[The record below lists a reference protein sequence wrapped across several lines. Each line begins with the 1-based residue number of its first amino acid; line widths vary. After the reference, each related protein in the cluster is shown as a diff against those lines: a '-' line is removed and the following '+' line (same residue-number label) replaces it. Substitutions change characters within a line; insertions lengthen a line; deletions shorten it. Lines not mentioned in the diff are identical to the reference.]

1 MKLIVGLGNPGSR
14 YAKTRHNLGYMVVD
28 ELARRHEIDTTRE
41 KFSAW
46 IGQGTISAERV
57 LLAKPTTFMNRSG
70 QAVQAIGRFYK
81 LELSD
86 LLVVTD
92 DLALPLGKLRLRA
105 LGSAGGHNGLT
116 DIIQRLG
123 NDDFSR
129 LRIGID
135 SPQWN
140 ATDHV
145 LGEFDAEEMSVVTPA
160 VTRSAD
166 AVECWI
172 RNGVSSAMN
181 EYNRDLADES
191 GGAGE

>member
-28 ELARRHEIDTTRE
+28 ELARRHAIDTTRE
-41 KFSAW
+41 KFQAW
-46 IGQGTISAERV
+46 IGQGDIAEERV

-81 LELSD
+81 LELTD

-92 DLALPLGKLRLRA
+92 DLALPLGKLRVRPQ
-105 LGSAGGHNGLT
+105 GRAGGHNGLT

-123 NDDFSR
+123 EDGFSR

-140 ATDHV
+140 ASDHV
-145 LGEFDAEEMSVVTPA
+145 LGEFDAEEMSVVTAA
-160 VTRSAD
+160 VLRSAN

-172 RNGVSSAMN
+172 KDGVSSAMN
-181 EYNRDLADES
+181 EYNRDLADEN
-191 GGAGE
+191 GGIGE

>member
-1 MKLIVGLGNPGSR
+1 
-14 YAKTRHNLGYMVVD
+14 MVVD
-28 ELARRHEIDTTRE
+28 ELARRYEIDTTRE

-46 IGQGTISAERV
+46 LGQGNIGEERI

-92 DLALPLGKLRLRA
+92 DLALPLGKVRLRA
-105 LGSAGGHNGLT
+105 QGRAGGHNGLT

-123 NDDFSR
+123 DDAFSR

-140 ATDHV
+140 ASDHV
-145 LGEFDAEEMSVVTPA
+145 LGEFDAAEMSVVTPA

-172 RNGVSSAMN
+172 RDGVSSAMN
-181 EYNRDLADES
+181 EYNRDES
-191 GGAGE
+191 GDAGD

>member
-46 IGQGTISAERV
+46 IGQGTIAAERV

-70 QAVQAIGRFYK
+70 QAVQAIGRFYN
-81 LELSD
+81 LELGD

-92 DLALPLGKLRLRA
+92 DLALPLCKLRIRPQ
-105 LGSAGGHNGLT
+105 GSAGGHNGLT

-123 NDDFSR
+123 DDAFSR
-129 LRIGID
+129 LRIGIY

-140 ATDHV
+140 ATAHV
-145 LGEFDAEEMSVVTPA
+145 LGEFVADEMSIVKPA
-160 VTRSAD
+160 VTRSPD

-172 RNGVSSAMN
+172 RIGLISVIND
-181 EYNRDLADES
+181 YNRGFALAIGCS
-191 GGAGE
+191 GQ

>member
-1 MKLIVGLGNPGSR
+1 MKLIIGLGNPGSR

-28 ELARRHEIDTTRE
+28 ELARRHNIDTTRE

-46 IGQGTISAERV
+46 IGQGAVGEERI

-116 DIIQRLG
+116 DIIERLG
-123 NDDFSR
+123 DDGFSR

-140 ATDHV
+140 ASDHV
-145 LGEFDAEEMSVVTPA
+145 LGEFDAEEMSIVTPA

-166 AVECWI
+166 AVEFWI
-172 RNGVSSAMN
+172 RSGVSSAMN

-191 GGAGE
+191 GSAGE

>member
-1 MKLIVGLGNPGSR
+1 MKLIIGLGNPGSR

-28 ELARRHEIDTTRE
+28 ELARRHNIDTPRE

-46 IGQGTISAERV
+46 IGQGAIGAERI

-92 DLALPLGKLRLRA
+92 DLALPLGKLRVRPQ
-105 LGSAGGHNGLT
+105 GRAGGHNGLT

-123 NDDFSR
+123 DDDFSR

-145 LGEFDAEEMSVVTPA
+145 LGEFDAEEMTIVTPA

-172 RNGVSSAMN
+172 RSGVSMTMN

-191 GGAGE
+191 GSAGE